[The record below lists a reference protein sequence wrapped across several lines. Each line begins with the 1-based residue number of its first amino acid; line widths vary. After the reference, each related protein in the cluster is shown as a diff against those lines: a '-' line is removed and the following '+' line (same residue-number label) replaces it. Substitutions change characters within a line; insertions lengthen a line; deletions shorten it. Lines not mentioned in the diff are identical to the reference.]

1 MNMIN
6 NLEKMLADGQDSLL
20 LRFGLGQAYY
30 KEGHYDNAIAHL
42 QRALQFDGE
51 YSAAWK
57 LLGQAHADSG
67 DRDQAI
73 ATYEKG
79 IEVAEKKGDMQA
91 AKEMRVF
98 LKRLLKE

>member
-1 MNMIN
+1 MNIIN

-20 LRFGLGQAYY
+20 LRFGLGQAYFREKQY
-30 KEGHYDNAIAHL
+30 NNAIAHL
-42 QRALQFDGE
+42 QRALQLDGE

-57 LLGQAHADSG
+57 LLGQSHAENG
-67 DRDQAI
+67 ERQQAI

-98 LKRLLKE
+98 LKRLLK

>member
-1 MNMIN
+1 MSMIN
-6 NLEKMLADGQDSLL
+6 NLEKMLTDGQDSLL
-20 LRFGLGQAYY
+20 LRFGLGQAYL
-30 KEGHYDNAIAHL
+30 KEQQPANAIPHL
-42 QRALQFDGE
+42 QRALQFDGD

-67 DRDQAI
+67 DHQQAI

>member
-1 MNMIN
+1 MNLIN

-30 KEGHYDNAIAHL
+30 KEQQYDNAIVHL
-42 QRALQFDGE
+42 QRALQLDGE

-57 LLGQAHADSG
+57 LLGQSHAENG
-67 DRDQAI
+67 EREQAI

-79 IEVAEKKGDMQA
+79 IEIAEKKGDMQA

-98 LKRLLKE
+98 LKRLLK

>member
-1 MNMIN
+1 MNLIN

-20 LRFGLGQAYY
+20 LRFGLGQAYF
-30 KEGHYDNAIAHL
+30 KEQQYDNAIPHL
-42 QRALQFDGE
+42 QRALQFDKE

-57 LLGQAHADSG
+57 LLGQSHTERG
-67 DRDQAI
+67 DREQAI

-79 IEVAEKKGDMQA
+79 IEVAEKKGDIQA

-98 LKRLLKE
+98 LKRLLKP

>member
-1 MNMIN
+1 MMNLIN

-30 KEGHYDNAIAHL
+30 KEQQYDNAIVHL
-42 QRALQFDGE
+42 QRALQLDGE

-57 LLGQAHADSG
+57 LLGQSHAENG
-67 DRDQAI
+67 EREQAI

-79 IEVAEKKGDMQA
+79 IEIAEKKGDMQA

-98 LKRLLKE
+98 LKRLLK